1 MPTMIAPTNNPNI
14 TTIND
19 NNTTINL
26 QTTEKELTQPNTTNK
41 NNLSTSIE
49 HQKNYNI
56 LENIK
61 ILTHNIQGANDKLK
75 MQIWLEFCYKNNYN
89 IVSMTETKLA
99 ESTYSKFKLSN
110 PYYDIYTS
118 NCTSEIMKKQES
130 SMGTLIA
137 VSKFLRPYIHNIKT
151 IPGTAIA
158 IDFFFP

>member
-1 MPTMIAPTNNPNI
+1 MITPTNNSDII
-14 TTIND
+14 TTND

-26 QTTEKELTQPNTTNK
+26 QLIKEELIQPNTTNK
-41 NNLSTSIE
+41 NNLSKSSTE
-49 HQKNYNI
+49 YQKNYNI

-75 MQIWLEFCYKNNYN
+75 MQIWLEFCYKNDYN

-118 NCTSEIMKKQES
+118 NSTSEVIKKQES

-137 VSKFLRPYIHNIKT
+137 ISKFL
-151 IPGTAIA
+151 
-158 IDFFFP
+158 